1 MFLCYTCALKACG
14 VNGWCMKFGT
24 TKVASCL
31 CYTGFE
37 LQPDGK
43 TCTDTCA
50 IQGGDATVSECVKDA
65 ADSIDPCIDPC
76 GGCPVGPTCTVAATF
91 ESTQNS
97 PHLIHPLSLLPICPG
112 IDPCIDPCG
121 GCPAGATCTA
131 TASGNV
137 PYCMCPPGYGMTST
151 GCINGATPTV
161 SSTSITFYDQTN
173 YTVTFNT
180 YTMRLN
186 FNACTTLPPITVEAT
201 RAILRADMVPGGGGG
216 LCCCV
221 RVPVEQLVH

>member
-1 MFLCYTCALKACG
+1 MLFSFLTLFPLPDTCALKACG

-43 TCTDTCA
+43 TCTGYRNVLGTCV
-50 IQGGDATVSECVKDA
+50 G
-65 ADSIDPCIDPC
+65 IDPC
-76 GGCPVGPTCTVAATF
+76 GGCPVGP
-91 ESTQNS
+91 
-97 PHLIHPLSLLPICPG
+97 
-112 IDPCIDPCG
+112 
-121 GCPAGATCTA
+121 TCTA

-151 GCINGATPTV
+151 GCISGATPTV
-161 SSTSITFYDQTN
+161 SSTSITYDQTN

-186 FNACTTLPPITVEAT
+186 FNAAPPSLLSPLRPRDDSASGQGAWGARDCAAVYAFPWSSWCIGPKTTLRPPVNGT
-201 RAILRADMVPGGGGG
+201 GGSM
-216 LCCCV
+216 
-221 RVPVEQLVH
+221 

>member
-43 TCTDTCA
+43 TCTDTCDS
-50 IQGGDATVSECVKDA
+50 QGCNVTVSDCVKDGA
-65 ADSIDPCIDPC
+65 GMASCVCKTGYRNVLGTCVGIDPC
-76 GGCPVGPTCTVAATF
+76 GGCPV
-91 ESTQNS
+91 
-97 PHLIHPLSLLPICPG
+97 
-112 IDPCIDPCG
+112 
-121 GCPAGATCTA
+121 GATCTA

-151 GCINGATPTV
+151 ACISGATPTV
-161 SSTSITFYDQTN
+161 SSTSITYDQTN

-201 RAILRADMVPGGGGG
+201 RAILRADRVPGGARDCAAVYAFPWSSWCIGPKTTLRPPVNGTGGSM
-216 LCCCV
+216 
-221 RVPVEQLVH
+221 

>member
-1 MFLCYTCALKACG
+1 MLFSFLTLFPLPDTCALKACG

-43 TCTDTCA
+43 TCT
-50 IQGGDATVSECVKDA
+50 G
-65 ADSIDPCIDPC
+65 IDPCIDPC
-76 GGCPVGPTCTVAATF
+76 GGCPVGP
-91 ESTQNS
+91 
-97 PHLIHPLSLLPICPG
+97 
-112 IDPCIDPCG
+112 
-121 GCPAGATCTA
+121 TCTA

-151 GCINGATPTV
+151 GCISGATPTV
-161 SSTSITFYDQTN
+161 SSTSITYDQTN

-201 RAILRADMVPGGGGG
+201 RAILRADRVPGGARDCAAVYAFPWSSWCIGPKTTLRPPVNGTGGSM
-216 LCCCV
+216 
-221 RVPVEQLVH
+221 